1 MKKKI
6 LGTIV
11 AVLVVVLAIDYFM
24 LNFGARKV
32 YEIKEKKGA
41 VIKGDFSSGI
51 IAYGNDNLTIYK
63 WEVASIEE
71 VSKSK

>member
-1 MKKKI
+1 
-6 LGTIV
+6 
-11 AVLVVVLAIDYFM
+11 M
-24 LNFGARKV
+24 LNFGAKKKKY
-32 YEIKEKKGA
+32 YEIKRKKKRV

>member
-11 AVLVVVLAIDYFM
+11 AVLVVILVIDYLM
-24 LNFGARKV
+24 LNFGAKKY
-32 YEIKEKKGA
+32 YEIKEKKGV